1 MLRFE
6 DTKCPLILGADG
18 VVRVRGSAVAL
29 ELVVSAFDAG
39 ATPEQILQHCP
50 SLSLATIYAVV
61 SFALSQREGVNEYL
75 RQCALGL
82 RTPAIVRQPPARGP
96 RRMGS
101 VVSSKL
107 APGG

>member
-18 VVRVRGSAVAL
+18 VVRVRGSGVAL

-39 ATPEQILQHCP
+39 ATPEQILHHCP

-61 SFALSQREGVNEYL
+61 SWVLGQRQGVDEYL

-82 RTPAIVRQPPARGP
+82 HTPTVVKPLLARGW
-96 RRMGS
+96 RRTDSAASG
-101 VVSSKL
+101 KL